1 MRSSRARQTTDVSV
15 EENPDRT
22 GRGSQVSEFSPPE
35 GDVVEEDVGNGL
47 SQQNQNLLDVV
58 RQELQR
64 SLEANTRELTERFK
78 GRFAHLERK
87 VEIKETGVQIQRE
100 REAFR

>member
-1 MRSSRARQTTDVSV
+1 MITGFHSSAENCRVYVQRSVLLCICTIVMRSSRARQTTNVSV

-47 SQQNQNLLDVV
+47 SQQNQNLLEVV

-64 SLEANTRELTERFK
+64 SLEANTRELMER
-78 GRFAHLERK
+78 
-87 VEIKETGVQIQRE
+87 
-100 REAFR
+100 